1 MVARMGYKKTII
13 RIATPV
19 TRVLDD
25 FLGIKKFTKN
35 YICPINEIP
44 SQVQYC
50 IVFGAAIWKD
60 NVVSQILQERLNKA
74 IEVSIARINT
84 LFLMTG
90 GDAEVEVMKKYMLTN
105 SKITE
110 SLIICDGGGHTTYQ
124 SLCRAKEK
132 FGIEAAMAVSNSFH
146 LPRCVFIGRKLGI
159 KMWGAEIPAKNIDQ
173 RQGYEEYEVA
183 ARIKAWLQ
191 TKLPRRHQSSAS
203 GARSRYH

>member
-1 MVARMGYKKTII
+1 MGYKRTII
-13 RIATPV
+13 RIATPL

-25 FLGIKKFTKN
+25 FLGVKKFAKI

-74 IEVSIARINT
+74 IEISAVRTNT
-84 LFLMTG
+84 IFLMTG
-90 GDAEVEVMKKYMLTN
+90 GKVEVEVMKKYMLTN
-105 SKITE
+105 SKITK
-110 SLIICDGGGHTTYQ
+110 SLIICDGGGHTTYH

-132 FGIEAAMAVSNSFH
+132 FGIKAAMAVSNSFH

-159 KMWGAEIPAKNIDQ
+159 KLWGAEIAEKNIYQ
-173 RQGYEEYEVA
+173 RQCYEEYEVA

-191 TKLPRRHQSSAS
+191 TQWRRRTQSSEVARDS
-203 GARSRYH
+203 GITGN